1 VSGDLD
7 TSRGCL
13 VALLI
18 SMVLWA
24 LVAAVAWMATR

>member
-13 VALLI
+13 FAMAV
-18 SMVLWA
+18 SVVLWA
-24 LVAAVAWMATR
+24 LVAAAAWVAIR

>member
-1 VSGDLD
+1 MSGDLD

-24 LVAAVAWMATR
+24 LVAAAWVAIR